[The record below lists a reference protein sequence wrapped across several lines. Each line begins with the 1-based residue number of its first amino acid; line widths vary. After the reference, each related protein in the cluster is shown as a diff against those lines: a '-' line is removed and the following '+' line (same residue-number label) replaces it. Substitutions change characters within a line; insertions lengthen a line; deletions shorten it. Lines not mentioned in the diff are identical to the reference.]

1 MESNG
6 KRGGITMISLD
17 KQAHF
22 LAGLA
27 IMLGVS
33 LFGGWVLGLAAAV
46 VAGIGKEVYDMTG
59 RGTPDYMDAIAT
71 GLGGVAGAGL
81 YLIERLL

>member
-1 MESNG
+1 
-6 KRGGITMISLD
+6 MIALD

-59 RGTPDYMDAIAT
+59 RGTPDYMDAVATIAG
-71 GLGGVAGAGL
+71 GLAGAGL

>member
-1 MESNG
+1 M
-6 KRGGITMISLD
+6 KIDLD

-22 LAGLA
+22 WAGLA

-33 LFGGWVLGLAAAV
+33 LFGGWALGLAAAV
-46 VAGIGKEVYDMTG
+46 VAGIGKEIYDMTG

-71 GLGGVAGAGL
+71 GLGGAAGAALYGL
-81 YLIERLL
+81 AYLTI

>member
-1 MESNG
+1 M
-6 KRGGITMISLD
+6 TLD

-71 GLGGVAGAGL
+71 SLGGVAGAGL